1 MAFFLAHYPKNYII
15 ICVMNYSTLTPE
27 LSALCRSAMIE
38 EEPFELQE
46 QPTFGTTF
54 EEEKILAE
62 EEYALMLA
70 QYVFGP

>member
-1 MAFFLAHYPKNYII
+1 
-15 ICVMNYSTLTPE
+15 
-27 LSALCRSAMIE
+27 MIE

-70 QYVFGP
+70 QYVFSL